1 MRVYNRESCSGL
13 GIKEVSLD
21 FQISPKKSI
30 TLCQK
35 LTLISCTNGGKSLTY
50 MLTSSVNPF
59 PERNIWFDAIY
70 TAYAKYYCL
79 LIKIHSIEACMGM
92 KNTRINVV
100 NPLGVRVKVGVKNIT
115 GEIEVYLY
123 FIHFILF
130 LSVFM
135 IFYF

>member
-1 MRVYNRESCSGL
+1 
-13 GIKEVSLD
+13 
-21 FQISPKKSI
+21 
-30 TLCQK
+30 
-35 LTLISCTNGGKSLTY
+35 
-50 MLTSSVNPF
+50 
-59 PERNIWFDAIY
+59 
-70 TAYAKYYCL
+70 
-79 LIKIHSIEACMGM
+79 MGM

-123 FIHFILF
+123 FIYFILF